1 MRSFCWGGSGGADGR
16 EYGVGSTPPQGGWES
31 TMELNQTPSAQII
44 RGRYAPSP
52 TGDLHM
58 GNLRTALLAWLFA
71 RCAVGEFVMRIEDL
85 DLPRV
90 RSGATGRMLDDLRW
104 LGLDWDEGPD
114 AGGPYAPYMQSERQ
128 EIYAFHLQRLIDAG
142 MVYPCYCT
150 RAEIARV
157 ASAPH
162 GEEGPRY
169 PGTCRHL
176 TAAQR
181 RQYEAN
187 NRRPSLR
194 FRVDEERV
202 VSFTDLMAGPMEQ
215 QVQRTVGDF
224 IVCRSD
230 GIFAYQFAVVVDDAL
245 MHINQVVR
253 GADLLPSTAR
263 QILLYEALG
272 FPVPTFAH
280 VPLVLDEQGR
290 RLSKREQSAGLEP
303 LRAAG
308 VSPVQVVGRL
318 AAACGLVEWGEDIRA
333 SGLVHRYQ
341 QTAAGVHCFQ
351 DFAGE

>member
-1 MRSFCWGGSGGADGR
+1 M
-16 EYGVGSTPPQGGWES
+16 
-31 TMELNQTPSAQII
+31 NSA
-44 RGRYAPSP
+44 
-52 TGDLHM
+52 L
-58 GNLRTALLAWLFA
+58 
-71 RCAVGEFVMRIEDL
+71 
-85 DLPRV
+85 
-90 RSGATGRMLDDLRW
+90 
-104 LGLDWDEGPD
+104 
-114 AGGPYAPYMQSERQ
+114 QSERQ
-128 EIYAFHLQRLIDAG
+128 EIYAFHLQRLIDAC

-245 MHINQVVR
+245 MLHQRIQ
-253 GADLLPSTAR
+253 
-263 QILLYEALG
+263 QEA
-272 FPVPTFAH
+272 
-280 VPLVLDEQGR
+280 
-290 RLSKREQSAGLEP
+290 
-303 LRAAG
+303 
-308 VSPVQVVGRL
+308 
-318 AAACGLVEWGEDIRA
+318 
-333 SGLVHRYQ
+333 
-341 QTAAGVHCFQ
+341 
-351 DFAGE
+351 

>member
-1 MRSFCWGGSGGADGR
+1 MKQERPLP
-16 EYGVGSTPPQGGWES
+16 EE
-31 TMELNQTPSAQII
+31 M

-52 TGDLHM
+52 TGDLHL

-71 RCAVGEFVMRIEDL
+71 RCAGGQFVMRIEDL

-90 RSGATGRMLDDLRW
+90 RPGATQRMLDDLRW

-114 AGGPYAPYMQSERQ
+114 VAGPYAPYMQSERQ
-128 EIYAFHLQRLIDAG
+128 EIYAFHLQRLVDAG
-142 MVYPCYCT
+142 LVYPCYCT

-194 FRVDEERV
+194 FRVYDERI
-202 VSFTDLMAGPMEQ
+202 VSFTDLLAGPMEQ
-215 QVQRTVGDF
+215 QVQQAVGDF

-245 MHINQVVR
+245 MCINQVVR
-253 GADLLPSTAR
+253 GADLLSSTAR

-280 VPLVLDEQGR
+280 VPLVLDEQGG

-308 VSPVQVVGRL
+308 VSPTQVVGRL
-318 AAACGLVEWGEDIRA
+318 AADCGLVERGEDINA
-333 SGLVHRYQ
+333 NGLIHRY
-341 QTAAGVHCFQ
+341 
-351 DFAGE
+351 DGEEYDIMRTKLIQKVFK

>member
-1 MRSFCWGGSGGADGR
+1 MKQNEPLS
-16 EYGVGSTPPQGGWES
+16 EH
-31 TMELNQTPSAQII
+31 I

-52 TGDLHM
+52 TGDLHL

-71 RCAVGEFVMRIEDL
+71 RCSGGQFIMRIEDL
-85 DLPRV
+85 DRPRV
-90 RSGATGRMLDDLRW
+90 RSTATQRMLDDLRW

-114 AGGPYAPYMQSERQ
+114 VGGPYIPYVQSQRQ
-128 EIYAFHLQRLIDAG
+128 EIYALHLRHLVDADL
-142 MVYPCYCT
+142 VYPCYCT

-162 GEEGPRY
+162 GPEGPRY

-176 TAAQR
+176 TEQQR
-181 RQYEAN
+181 SQHQAH

-194 FRVDEERV
+194 FRVDDQRIV
-202 VSFTDLMAGPMEQ
+202 TFTDLLAGPMEQ
-215 QVQRTVGDF
+215 QVQQAVGDF

-245 MHINQVVR
+245 MRINQVVR
-253 GADLLPSTAR
+253 GVDLLSSTAR

-308 VSPVQVVGRL
+308 VPPAQVVGRL
-318 AAACGLVEWGEDIRA
+318 AADCGLVDRGEDISA
-333 SGLVHRYQ
+333 NGLIHRY
-341 QTAAGVHCFQ
+341 
-351 DFAGE
+351 DGEEYDIMRTKLIQKVFK